1 MNKGEKIYRLRKGKG
16 LSQAELSA
24 FLKVSKSAIRK
35 WEENKSAPR
44 GENLSKLCVF
54 FNLTFEEF
62 MSTANENRQQSFE
75 LKRHESEQVVFHSAL
90 NCHCLNP
97 HRNN

>member
-1 MNKGEKIYRLRKGKG
+1 LCAFKQTKIEKLRTQMNIGVKIYRLRKGKG

-44 GENLSKLCVF
+44 GENLSKLCMF
-54 FNLTFEEF
+54 FNLTF
-62 MSTANENRQQSFE
+62 
-75 LKRHESEQVVFHSAL
+75 
-90 NCHCLNP
+90 
-97 HRNN
+97 